1 MAIISLGR
9 AFSAS
14 AAEAPDRV
22 AITCAD
28 NSVTRGDLEK
38 RSNRRARALAAH
50 GVKLG
55 DFVTIGLPNSIEFYE
70 TVLAV
75 WKLGAVPQP
84 VSPRLPLREREA
96 IVELADSPVVLGAD
110 EGTHPGRVCLPVG
123 WTPDAALSD
132 GELPDAISPAW
143 KAPTSGGS
151 TGRPKLIV
159 AGDPGVVDTDVPL
172 AQGMQRDGSMVIPG
186 PLYHN
191 APFTY
196 STRAL
201 VYGNH
206 IAVLPKFDAEATLQA
221 IQDHQ
226 ADWILVVPTMMQR
239 IWRLENRESFDLSSL
254 KTLWHMASACPV
266 WLKTAW
272 IEWLGGEKIW
282 ELYAGT
288 EAQAVTI
295 IRGDEWMAHRGSVG
309 RCLMGEMKVLG
320 PDMEP
325 VPAGEIGEIYMRSTA
340 ASPTYRYVGAEA
352 KVTDDGWESLG
363 DMGSIDAEGYI
374 YLADRRKDMILSGGA
389 NLYPAEIE
397 SAIDEFP
404 GVHSSAVIGLPD
416 EDMGEIPHGII
427 HAVEPV
433 SIDELRTFLG
443 ERLVRYKI
451 PRTFEFV
458 EFPVR
463 DDAGKTRRSAL
474 RDERVPAES

>member
-9 AFSAS
+9 AFSAI
-14 AAEAPDRV
+14 AADQPDLLAV
-22 AITCAD
+22 TCGAE
-28 NSVTRGDLEK
+28 SVTRGELEK
-38 RSNRRARALAAH
+38 RSNRRARALASF
-50 GVKLG
+50 GVKQG
-55 DFVTIGLPNSIEFYE
+55 SFVSIGLPNSVEFYE
-70 TVLAV
+70 SVLAV
-75 WKLGAVPQP
+75 WKLGATPQP
-84 VSPRLPLREREA
+84 ISPRLPVREREA
-96 IVELADSPVVLGAD
+96 IVDLADSPVVFGA
-110 EGTHPGRVCLPVG
+110 EPGTHGKRVCLPVG
-123 WTPDAALSD
+123 WAPDASLSD
-132 GELPDAISPAW
+132 DLLDDAISPSW

-159 AGDPGVVDTDVPL
+159 DAGAGTMDTDVPTS
-172 AQGMQRDGSMVIPG
+172 QGMQRGGSMMIPG

-206 IAVLPKFDAEATLQA
+206 IVTLPKFDAEQTLQG
-221 IQDHQ
+221 IQDHS
-226 ADWILVVPTMMQR
+226 AYWTLLVPTMMQR

-254 KTLWHMASACPV
+254 QTVWHMASACPV

-288 EAQAVTI
+288 EAQAATI

-309 RCLMGEMKVLG
+309 RCLMGQMKVLG
-320 PDMEP
+320 PDLEEM
-325 VPAGEIGEIYMRSTA
+325 PAGEVGEIYMRSGSA
-340 ASPTYRYVGAEA
+340 APTYRYMGAEA
-352 KVTDDGWESLG
+352 NAIADGWESLG

-374 YLADRRKDMILSGGA
+374 YLADRRKDMILAGGA

-404 GVHSSAVIGLPD
+404 GVHSSAVIGMPD
-416 EDMGEIPHGII
+416 DDMGELPYGII

-433 SIDELRTFLG
+433 NLDELRTFLG

-451 PRTFEFV
+451 PRNFEFV
-458 EFPVR
+458 DFPVR

-474 RDERVPAES
+474 RDERVKPS

>member
-1 MAIISLGR
+1 MPIISLGR

-14 AAEAPDRV
+14 AAEQPDRLAV
-22 AITCAD
+22 TCGAV
-28 NSVTRGDLEK
+28 SITRGELEK
-38 RSNRRARALAAH
+38 RSNRRARALASF
-50 GVKLG
+50 GVKHG
-55 DFVTIGLPNSIEFYE
+55 SFVSIGLPNSVEFYE

-84 VSPRLPLREREA
+84 ISPRLPAREREA
-96 IVELADSPVVLGAD
+96 IVELADSPVVLGA
-110 EGTHPGRVCLPVG
+110 EPGAHGERVCLPIG
-123 WTPDAALSD
+123 WMPDASLSD
-132 GELPDAISPAW
+132 ELLDDDIAPSW

-159 AGDPGVVDTDVPL
+159 DANPGVVDTDVPL
-172 AQGMQRDGSMVIPG
+172 SQGMQRDGSMVIPG

-196 STRAL
+196 STRGL

-206 IAVLPKFDAEATLQA
+206 IAILPKFDAEQTLQA

-226 ADWILVVPTMMQR
+226 ADWTLLVPTMMQR
-239 IWRLENRESFDLSSL
+239 IWRLENRESFDMSSL
-254 KTLWHMASACPV
+254 KTVWHMASACPV
-266 WLKTAW
+266 WLKTSW

-309 RCLMGEMKVLG
+309 RCLMGEMKILG
-320 PDMEP
+320 ADMEELP
-325 VPAGEIGEIYMRSTA
+325 RCEVGEIYMRSTSA
-340 ASPTYRYVGAEA
+340 TPTYRYLGAEA
-352 KVTDDGWESLG
+352 IVTADGWESLG
-363 DMGSIDAEGYI
+363 DMGSIDTEGYI

-397 SAIDEFP
+397 SAIDEYP

-416 EDMGEIPHGII
+416 DDMGELPHGII

-433 SIDELRTFLG
+433 DIDGLRAFLG

-474 RDERVPAES
+474 RDERVQPV